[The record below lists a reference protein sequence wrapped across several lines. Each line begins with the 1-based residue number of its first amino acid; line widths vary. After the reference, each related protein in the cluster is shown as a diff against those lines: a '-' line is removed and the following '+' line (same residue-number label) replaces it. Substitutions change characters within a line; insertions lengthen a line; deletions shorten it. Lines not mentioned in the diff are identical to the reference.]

1 MKIDPEDLARAQGI
15 EEGLG
20 VAAGLLADLAE
31 TMIERE
37 REVKPGAKI
46 NWARR
51 TRIKAYQ
58 VAGARIRTRLDR
70 QRRILAKMETQ
81 ADDRS
86 GAELIRTAVEDLA
99 L

>member
-1 MKIDPEDLARAQGI
+1 MIDPQDLARAQGV
-15 EEGLG
+15 EEGLAL
-20 VAAGLLADLAE
+20 AAGILAGLAE

-37 REVKPGAKI
+37 RDVKPGAKI

-58 VAGARIRTRLDR
+58 VAGSRIQTRLDR
-70 QRRILAKMETQ
+70 QRRIVAKMETR
-81 ADDRS
+81 ADVQDGS
-86 GAELIRTAVEDLA
+86 ELIRTAVEDLA